1 MALSGGTQPS
11 LRTGPGLALAR
22 SQMPCEL
29 IDQVVSGGNELG
41 RVVYKACGWTGGMF
55 RKQKSRNSEFICE
68 DRRKYSLP
76 SSSMAY
82 SPSPTKA
89 RPLTQSV
96 HDQDVLGMHLPW
108 LSSSSPLVPMSTST
122 RQGDRVM
129 SL

>member
-1 MALSGGTQPS
+1 
-11 LRTGPGLALAR
+11 
-22 SQMPCEL
+22 
-29 IDQVVSGGNELG
+29 
-41 RVVYKACGWTGGMF
+41 MF

-96 HDQDVLGMHLPW
+96 HDQDVIGMHLPW

>member
-1 MALSGGTQPS
+1 
-11 LRTGPGLALAR
+11 
-22 SQMPCEL
+22 
-29 IDQVVSGGNELG
+29 
-41 RVVYKACGWTGGMF
+41 MF

-108 LSSSSPLVPMSTST
+108 LSSTHVHINKTRRQSDEPLRFLLTVTRCRNFVIGPLVNCQEHLGP
-122 RQGDRVM
+122 
-129 SL
+129 